1 MARYL
6 YGVLIM
12 EIRRFYSKRSSK
24 RDGAFKIE
32 GDEAHHIIKVL
43 RYKIGYKLVVF
54 DGTGNDYD
62 CSVSEIG
69 KDYVIARIDCVTPN
83 DTDPKVTLRLYQ
95 CITKPDKMDTIV
107 QKAVELGVSEIVP
120 VLTARSE
127 KSVNQEKLERVAV
140 SAAKQCGASRLPTI
154 KNPVTLDEIGVENLL
169 IFAYEGEKSRTLRDV
184 SLAKFT
190 RIDLLVGPEGGFT
203 EGEAETIA
211 EKGALTVSLGKRI
224 LRAETASIMLCG
236 LVLYKAGVI

>member
-1 MARYL
+1 
-6 YGVLIM
+6 M
-12 EIRRFYSKRSSK
+12 EIRRFYCKKSNK
-24 RDGAFKIE
+24 RDGAFRID

-54 DGTGNDYD
+54 DGSGYDYE
-62 CSVSEIG
+62 CSVREIG
-69 KDYVIARIDCVTPN
+69 KDYVIAGIDVVTPN
-83 DTDPKVTLRLYQ
+83 DTEPSVSVRLFQ
-95 CITKPDKMDTIV
+95 CITKPDKMDLIV

-127 KSVNQEKLERVAV
+127 KSVNVEKLERVAI
-140 SAAKQCGASRLPTI
+140 SAAKQCGASRLPKIQSAVTI
-154 KNPVTLDEIGVENLL
+154 DEIGVENLL

-184 SLAKFT
+184 TLAKFK
-190 RIDLLVGPEGGFT
+190 RIDLLVGAEGGFT
-203 EGEAETIA
+203 ELEAQQIA
-211 EKGALTVSLGKRI
+211 DKGALTVSLGKRI

>member
-1 MARYL
+1 
-6 YGVLIM
+6 M
-12 EIRRFYSKRSSK
+12 EIRRFYCKRANK
-24 RDGAFKIE
+24 RDGAFRIE

-54 DGTGNDYD
+54 DGSGNDYD

-69 KDYVIARIDCVTPN
+69 KDYVIASIDTVTPN
-83 DTDPKVTLRLYQ
+83 DTEPSVGVRLYQ
-95 CITKPDKMDTIV
+95 CITKPDKMDIIV

-127 KSVNQEKLERVAV
+127 KHVNIEKLERVAI
-140 SAAKQCGASRLPTI
+140 SAAKQCGASRLPKI
-154 KNPVTLDEIGVENLL
+154 ANPVTIDEISVQNLL

-190 RIDLLVGPEGGFT
+190 RIDLIVGPEGGFT
-203 EGEAETIA
+203 EDEATSIA
-211 EKGALTVSLGKRI
+211 NKGALTVSLGKRI